1 MADKAEKTDA
11 PGEGEEGGKKKLPL
25 WMIILI
31 ASQVVIVA
39 VVFVSLVNCASTPH
53 KKSVDKVKDVSL
65 VENDIH
71 IMHREQ
77 NVIFTH

>member
-1 MADKAEKTDA
+1 MAYLCQEPSIMSKVCQH
-11 PGEGEEGGKKKLPL
+11 L
-25 WMIILI
+25 
-31 ASQVVIVA
+31 ASLIVA